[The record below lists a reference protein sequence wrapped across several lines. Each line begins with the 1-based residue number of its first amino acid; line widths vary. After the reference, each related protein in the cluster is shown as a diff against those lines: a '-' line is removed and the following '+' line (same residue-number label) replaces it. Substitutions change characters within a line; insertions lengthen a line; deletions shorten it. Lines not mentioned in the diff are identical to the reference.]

1 MRLASRSGESYLG
14 RSGAGRALRLSDSA
28 VERRSFP
35 VAAVQTILA
44 AVPTVPGCFGRST
57 TCLDSVRAL
66 DWQRGLVRCAAHCL
80 PGRPLQRLESSGH
93 AEVWLEAAKAA
104 VAAELRGA
112 ACTGCPLGTTRPT
125 AALHA
130 LGAGLNRRWC
140 PRSQSHVGLGRSDA
154 TLSEGRLC
162 GFCSGQLEL
171 LAWLLLVQAT
181 RMYRVSECEHL
192 FAALERYGGYVTVVT
207 NTTKQR

>member
-1 MRLASRSGESYLG
+1 M
-14 RSGAGRALRLSDSA
+14 
-28 VERRSFP
+28 
-35 VAAVQTILA
+35 QTILA

-112 ACTGCPLGTTRPT
+112 ACTVCPLGTIRPT

-130 LGAGLNRRWC
+130 LDAGFNRRWC
-140 PRSQSHVGLGRSDA
+140 PRSQARVGLGGGDA
-154 TLSEGRLC
+154 TPSEGRLW
-162 GFCSGQLEL
+162 GFCSGRLEL
-171 LAWLLLVQAT
+171 SAWLPLVQAT
-181 RMYRVSECEHL
+181 RACRVRGWERL
-192 FAALERYGGYVTVVT
+192 FAPSERFGAYVTVVT
-207 NTTKQR
+207 FTTKQR